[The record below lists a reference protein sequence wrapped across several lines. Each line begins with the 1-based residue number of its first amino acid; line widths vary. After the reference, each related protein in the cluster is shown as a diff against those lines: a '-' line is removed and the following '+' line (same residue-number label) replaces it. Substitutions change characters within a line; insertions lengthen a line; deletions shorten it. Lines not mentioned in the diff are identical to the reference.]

1 MRGSRLIELQ
11 QKLANPPDILGRN
24 EYFLSAILVPL
35 VEIEGEEHL
44 LFEIRSD
51 NIRQG
56 GEVCFPGGHY
66 DSGKDADYLETAL
79 RETREE
85 LGIERQSINLI
96 GQLDTLVSPRG
107 IIVECFLGAVDI
119 DGLDELFLDTEE
131 VAEVFTVPVRWFVEN
146 PPEVYHTR
154 VETQSSY
161 IDDQGQ
167 KKVLLPVEDLGLPA
181 RYKRNRSEWIRR
193 VLVYRRDSQVIWG
206 LTAAIVE
213 NLIEQLFCK
222 ESKEKCE

>member
-1 MRGSRLIELQ
+1 MRSSRIIELQ
-11 QKLANPPDILGRN
+11 QKLATPPGILGRN
-24 EYFLSAILVPL
+24 EYLLSAILVPL

-44 LFEIRSD
+44 LFEIRAD

-66 DSGKDADYLETAL
+66 DSRKDASYLETAL
-79 RETREE
+79 RETYEE
-85 LGIERQSINLI
+85 LGIQNNSVKLV

-107 IIVECFLGAVDI
+107 IIVECFLGAIDI
-119 DGLDELFLDTEE
+119 HNLDELQLDAEE
-131 VAEVFTVPVRWFVEN
+131 VADVFSVPLRWFVDN

-161 IDDQGQ
+161 IDDQGN
-167 KKVLLPVEDLGLPA
+167 KKILLPVEDLGLPA
-181 RYKRNRSEWIRR
+181 RYKKNRSEWIRR
-193 VLVYRRDSQVIWG
+193 VVLYRRGSHIIWG

-213 NLIEQLFCK
+213 NLIDQLFGDK
-222 ESKEKCE
+222 SKS

>member
-1 MRGSRLIELQ
+1 MRSSRIIELQ
-11 QKLANPPDILGRN
+11 QKLATPPGILGRN
-24 EYFLSAILVPL
+24 EYLLSAILVPL

-44 LFEIRSD
+44 LFEIRAD

-66 DSGKDADYLETAL
+66 DSRKDASYLETAL
-79 RETREE
+79 RETYEE
-85 LGIERQSINLI
+85 LGIQNNSVKLV

-107 IIVECFLGAVDI
+107 IIVECFLGAIDI
-119 DGLDELFLDTEE
+119 HNLDELQLDAEE
-131 VAEVFTVPVRWFVEN
+131 VADVFSVPLRWFVDN

-161 IDDQGQ
+161 IDDQGN
-167 KKVLLPVEDLGLPA
+167 KKILLPVEDLGLPA
-181 RYKRNRSEWIRR
+181 RYKKNRSEWIRR
-193 VLVYRRDSQVIWG
+193 VVLYRSGSYIIWG

-213 NLIEQLFCK
+213 NLIDQLFGDK
-222 ESKEKCE
+222 SKS

>member
-1 MRGSRLIELQ
+1 MRSSRLIELQ
-11 QKLANPPDILGRN
+11 QKLEKSPGILGRN

-44 LFEIRSD
+44 LFEIRAD
-51 NIRQG
+51 HIRQG

-66 DSGKDADYLETAL
+66 DSRKDSSYLETAL
-79 RETREE
+79 RETHEE
-85 LGIERQSINLI
+85 LGIQPDSIKLI

-107 IIVECFLGAVDI
+107 IIVECFLGAIDI
-119 DGLDELFLDTEE
+119 GNLGELQLDAEE
-131 VAEVFTVPVRWFVEN
+131 VAEVFSVPVRWFLDN

-161 IDDQGQ
+161 IDDQGR

-181 RYKRNRSEWIRR
+181 RYKKNRSEWIRR
-193 VLVYRRDSQVIWG
+193 VVVYRRGSQIIWG

-213 NLIEQLFCK
+213 NLIAQLFCS
-222 ESKEKCE
+222 ESE